1 VFHRPMETYRLR
13 IELPDRP
20 GALAAVTSVLAEH
33 DVDVA
38 SVDVHELDGANAVDE
53 IVVQVPIGWE
63 AGPLAS
69 ALAASGGAA
78 LLSSQRVAAPS
89 DPVLGAL
96 RWCSMVVAADAAS
109 RDEVVRRAVQELAHA
124 TAAWICSP
132 EEAEEW
138 EAGRMAL
145 QRRAPVVVRSEG
157 LVVDDIAVPPT
168 AWVLGVPDTATAP
181 TVVALAVRPVSLRF
195 SASELARVES
205 LLALRRSL
213 VIAEAFV

>member
-1 VFHRPMETYRLR
+1 METYRLR

-20 GALAAVTSVLAEH
+20 GALAAVTSILATQGA
-33 DVDVA
+33 DVT
-38 SVDVHELDGANAVDE
+38 SVDVHELDGATAVDE
-53 IVVQVPIGWE
+53 IVVQVSVGWE
-63 AGPLAS
+63 PSG
-69 ALAASGGAA
+69 LAAALVDSGAA
-78 LLSSQRVAAPS
+78 TLLSSQRVAAPV
-89 DPVLGAL
+89 DPVLAAL
-96 RWCSMVVAADAAS
+96 RWCASVVAADLRE

-132 EEAEEW
+132 DEADEW

-157 LVVDDIAVPPT
+157 LVIEGLAVPPT
-168 AWVLGVPDTATAP
+168 AWVLGVPDAATAP
-181 TVVALAVRPVSLRF
+181 TVVALAIRPMSLRF

-213 VIAEAFV
+213 VVSDAFV